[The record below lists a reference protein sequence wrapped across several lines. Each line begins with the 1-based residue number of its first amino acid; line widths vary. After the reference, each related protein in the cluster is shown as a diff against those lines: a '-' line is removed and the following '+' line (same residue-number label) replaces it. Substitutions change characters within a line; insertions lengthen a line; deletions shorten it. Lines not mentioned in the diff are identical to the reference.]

1 MKNKKLYAG
10 ALTLAISLSTIVPG
24 ERLDLST
31 TAYATE
37 INDNESESEIE
48 NSQAMAD
55 TTALA
60 EKTEE
65 EKKKDL
71 KNLIDE
77 KDAVHNSTRYDNAS
91 KAEKTTYDQAISQAD
106 SSYNSGNLAN
116 IDKLITDIN
125 DAKLNLGA
133 NLRATASNRDA
144 LSVNIAIATKLME
157 SSGVYGDNYSKLSDA
172 IKVAKQTLANTESL
186 EDDIIKENEKL
197 ANTIDVVMK
206 AENKKPESIGL
217 TDKELNEL
225 ETDDKLDFAKS
236 LDNLY
241 KLHNQA
247 YQFVESD
254 AFKNFTKQALKD
266 SLVRELNNSADVY
279 NNTNSEKDK
288 IDGAYNSLSL
298 AYNEV
303 LTGIDGAN
311 SQVNRLKKDL
321 EKLINDYDAFKND
334 NKYLA
339 ANKASVATY
348 NTAIS
353 HGNSVYNSD
362 NPSIAQLEEAIRKI
376 SIAKLAVVPA
386 KTVTIDKP
394 NQPTKPSTD
403 DKGND
408 DKDKI
413 TSEQL
418 KKLVDE
424 SENIIKEDKYTKAS
438 TENQKK
444 YDEAINNAKK
454 ILKDTNPTS
463 DQLKEAYNKV
473 RTAKENLKA
482 ENTLPDDVKAE
493 LETLETFVNNKDLV
507 KEDSSY
513 KNANEDKKNA
523 YDQAITKAQELIDA
537 SKDQSKT
544 PSLDQAKA
552 LVFEI
557 LRSLEDLGYNKAT
570 YPDNLQ
576 EIINEAEK
584 FKQHPSYRLK
594 SLSTDEADK
603 KLVSNYKQLI
613 DQAKQL
619 MSTSNPTEA
628 SKKAFINRIND
639 VKKAIVGEISVA
651 ELNLRAII
659 ANDNQ
664 FTNESEYLTAANSN
678 DKDLKQLS
686 EDYKK
691 YIEEAKSLI
700 DSSDKTEDKIKT
712 LLNKLETTIDQIKK
726 ETVKPNSIEGIKAL
740 LKDAEKAKN
749 HKDYSKVAQ
758 QRRIY
763 LEKAIEEAQKILE
776 KETPSEKEIKDAYS
790 ALDAA
795 LRPDDIQKLINPNK
809 EKGLEDLS
817 FDELIDLA
825 KKVLDHQDYK
835 DVGDSQGKNLTDA
848 IIASENAKNGND
860 DKAKK
865 EAKEN
870 LVGALKQNEIN
881 PIVKKILTN
890 TPSVS
895 GESKAKEDLRK
906 LIDLA
911 EKVMAHKDYE
921 KLDKEAKDNL
931 TRALNEA
938 KEAIKTD
945 NEEDITVK
953 RVALDTVLKG
963 KAFEDII
970 KDINKT
976 ANIATP
982 KEIIEKISSEDNNFR
997 KSDKYSKAQKS
1008 LREAYDKALED
1019 AKKVLADPNAKED
1032 DLKKASEALVKAVN
1046 NLDGDKYQE
1055 RLKALKAKY
1064 EKNKKSISSDNQKA
1078 IEEYIKKLEENK
1090 DATMDDLMVAEKSLD
1105 QAIPKVTGTSTP
1117 VTTTRTT
1124 TTTVPTT
1131 TTTTTPVTTTSKVPA
1146 TVSPGSVV
1154 RTGIN
1159 SVAKVAVVLL
1169 VALGVYTGLSKK
1181 DGKNKKQ
1188 GENNEIK

>member
-10 ALTLAISLSTIVPG
+10 ALTLAISLSTIIPG

-37 INDNESESEIE
+37 INNNESESEIE

-60 EKTEE
+60 EKTSD

-77 KDAVHNSTRYDNAS
+77 KDAVHNSTRYENAS
-91 KAEKTTYDQAISQAD
+91 KAEQATYDQAISQAE

-144 LSVNIAIATKLME
+144 LTVNIAIATKLME
-157 SSGVYGDNYSKLSDA
+157 SSGVYGDNDSKLRDA
-172 IKVAKQTLANTESL
+172 IEVAKQTLANTESL

-206 AENKKPESIGL
+206 ATNKNPESIGL

-225 ETDDKLDFAKS
+225 GTDDKLAYAKS

-254 AFKNFTKQALKD
+254 TFKNFTNQALKD
-266 SLVRELNNSADVY
+266 SLVKQLNNSAEIY

-298 AYNEV
+298 AYNQV
-303 LTGIDGAN
+303 LTAIDESN

-321 EKLINDYDAFKND
+321 EKLINEDAAFKND

-394 NQPTKPSTD
+394 NQPTNPST
-403 DKGND
+403 D

-424 SENIIKEDKYTKAS
+424 SENIKKEDKYTKAS
-438 TENQKK
+438 AENKKK
-444 YDEAINNAKK
+444 YDDAINNAKE
-454 ILKDTNPTS
+454 ILKDNNPTA
-463 DQLKEAYNKV
+463 DQLKEAYSKV
-473 RTAKENLKA
+473 IEAKDNLKA
-482 ENTLPDDVKAE
+482 ENTLPNDVKSE

-507 KEDSSY
+507 KDDSSY
-513 KNANEDKKNA
+513 KNANDDKKKA
-523 YDQAITKAQELIDA
+523 YDQAITKAQELITA

-544 PSLDQAKA
+544 PSLDEAKT
-552 LVFEI
+552 LVFDI
-557 LRSLEDLGYNKAT
+557 LRALEDLGYNKAT

-576 EIINEAEK
+576 EIIDEAEK

-603 KLVSNYKQLI
+603 KLVSNYNQLI

-651 ELNLRAII
+651 ELNLRALI

-700 DSSDKTEDKIKT
+700 YSSDKTEDKIKT

-758 QRRIY
+758 QRRIN

-776 KETPSEKEIKDAYS
+776 KANHSEKEIKDAYS
-790 ALDAA
+790 ALEAA

-809 EKGLEDLS
+809 EKDLADLS
-817 FDELIDLA
+817 LEELIDLA
-825 KKVLDHQDYK
+825 KKVLDHPDYK
-835 DVGDSQGKNLTDA
+835 DVGNSQGKNLAEA
-848 IIASENAKNGND
+848 IRASENAKNSKD
-860 DKAKK
+860 EKAKK
-865 EAKEN
+865 DAKEN
-870 LVGALKQNEIN
+870 LVAALKQNEIS

-906 LIDLA
+906 LIALA

-921 KLDKEAKDNL
+921 KLDKDAKDNL
-931 TRALNEA
+931 TRALIEA

-945 NEEDITVK
+945 NEEEITVK
-953 RVALDTVLKG
+953 SVVLERVLKN

-976 ANIATP
+976 ASIATP
-982 KEIIEKISSEDNNFR
+982 KEIIEKISNEDNNFR

-1055 RLKALKAKY
+1055 KLKALKAKY
-1064 EKNKKSISSDNQKA
+1064 EKNKKSISSDNQKV

-1090 DATMDDLMVAEKSLD
+1090 DATMDDLMLAEKSLD

-1131 TTTTTPVTTTSKVPA
+1131 TTTTTPVTTTSTVPA

-1188 GENNEIK
+1188 GANNEIK

>member
-10 ALTLAISLSTIVPG
+10 ALTLAISLSAIVPG
-24 ERLDLST
+24 EKLDLST

-37 INDNESESEIE
+37 INNNESESEIE

-55 TTALA
+55 TDTALA

-65 EKKKDL
+65 DKKKDL
-71 KNLIDE
+71 KSLIDE
-77 KDAVHNSTRYDNAS
+77 KDAVHNSSRYENAS
-91 KAEKTTYDQAISQAD
+91 KAEQATYDQAISQAE
-106 SSYNSGNLAN
+106 SSYNIGNLTN
-116 IDKLITDIN
+116 IDRLITDIS

-144 LSVNIAIATKLME
+144 LTINIAIANKLSE
-157 SSGVYGDNYSKLSDA
+157 KVYGDNYHKLLDA
-172 IKVAKQTLANTESL
+172 IKVSKQTLANTESV

-197 ANTIDVVMK
+197 AKLIDEVLKDTNTDPD
-206 AENKKPESIGL
+206 AIGL

-225 ETDDKLDFAKS
+225 GTDYKLAYAKS

-241 KLHNQA
+241 KLHSQA

-254 AFKNFTKQALKD
+254 AFKNFANQALKE
-266 SLVRELNNSADVY
+266 SLVKALNNSAEVY

-298 AYNEV
+298 AYNQV
-303 LTGIDGAN
+303 LTAIDESN

-321 EKLINDYDAFKND
+321 EKLINEDEAFKKD

-353 HGNSVYNSD
+353 HGNSVYNSE
-362 NPSIAQLEEAIRKI
+362 NPSVAQLEEAIRKI

-394 NQPTKPSTD
+394 NQPKNPST
-403 DKGND
+403 D

-413 TSEQL
+413 TSEELQ
-418 KKLVDE
+418 KLVDE
-424 SENIIKEDKYTKAS
+424 SENIRREDKYTKAS
-438 TENQKK
+438 SENQKK
-444 YDEAINNAKK
+444 YDEAINNAKE
-454 ILKDTNPTS
+454 ILKNTNPTA
-463 DQLKEAYNKV
+463 DKLKEAYSKV
-473 RTAKENLKA
+473 IEAKENLKA
-482 ENTLPDDVKAE
+482 ENTLPEDLRLE

-507 KEDSSY
+507 KDDSSY
-513 KNANEDKKNA
+513 KNASEDKKNA
-523 YDQAITKAQELIDA
+523 YDQAITKAQELITA

-544 PSLDQAKA
+544 PSLDEAKT

-557 LRSLEDLGYNKAT
+557 LHALEDLGYNKAT

-603 KLVSNYKQLI
+603 KLVSNYNQLI

-628 SKKAFINRIND
+628 SKKAFISRIND

-651 ELNLRAII
+651 ELNLRALI
-659 ANDNQ
+659 AADNQ
-664 FTNESEYLTAANSN
+664 FTNSSEYLTAANGN

-691 YIEEAKSLI
+691 YIEEAKSLV
-700 DSSDKTEDKIKT
+700 DSSDKTEDKIKE
-712 LLNKLETTIDQIKK
+712 LLNKLETTINTITK
-726 ETVKPNSIEGIKAL
+726 ETVKPNTIEGIKAL
-740 LKDAEKAKN
+740 LKDAEKAAN
-749 HKDYSKVAQ
+749 HKDFKDTGKVAQ
-758 QRRIY
+758 QRREN

-809 EKGLEDLS
+809 EKDLAYLSLE
-817 FDELIDLA
+817 ELIDLA
-825 KKVLDHQDYK
+825 KKVIDHPDYK
-835 DVGDSQGKNLTDA
+835 DVGNSQGKNLTDA

-870 LVGALKQNEIN
+870 LLGALRQNEIS
-881 PIVKKILTN
+881 PIVKKILAN

-895 GESKAKEDLRK
+895 GESKEKEDLRK
-906 LIDLA
+906 LIALA

-921 KLDKEAKDNL
+921 KLDKEDKDNL

-945 NEEDITVK
+945 NEEEITVK
-953 RVALDTVLKG
+953 SVILERVLKN

-976 ANIATP
+976 ASIATP
-982 KEIIEKISSEDNNFR
+982 KEIIEKISNEDNNFR

-1032 DLKKASEALVKAVN
+1032 DLKKASEALVKAVA

-1055 RLKALKAKY
+1055 KLKALKAKY
-1064 EKNKKSISSDNQKA
+1064 EKNKKSISQENQKT
-1078 IEEYIKKLEENK
+1078 IEEYFKKLEENK
-1090 DATMDDLMVAEKSLD
+1090 DATMDDLILAEKSLD

-1188 GENNEIK
+1188 GANNEIK

>member
-10 ALTLAISLSTIVPG
+10 ALTLAISLSIIVPV

-37 INDNESESEIE
+37 INNNESESEIE

-60 EKTEE
+60 EKTEDD
-65 EKKKDL
+65 KKKDL
-71 KNLIDE
+71 KNLIEE
-77 KDAVHNSTRYDNAS
+77 KDAVQNSTRYKNAS
-91 KAEKTTYDQAISQAD
+91 KAEKTTYDQAISQAE
-106 SSYNSGNLAN
+106 SSDNSGNLAN
-116 IDKLITDIN
+116 IDKLITDIS

-144 LSVNIAIATKLME
+144 LTVNIAIATKLK
-157 SSGVYGDNYSKLSDA
+157 SRFYGDNYSKLAEA
-172 IKVAKQTLANTESL
+172 IKVAKQTLANTDSL

-197 ANTIDVVMK
+197 AKLIDDIIK
-206 AENKKPESIGL
+206 ATDTDPKAIGL

-225 ETDDKLDFAKS
+225 ETDKTLAYAKS
-236 LDNLY
+236 LDKLY
-241 KLHNQA
+241 KLHSNA
-247 YQFVESD
+247 YQFFESQD
-254 AFKNFTKQALKD
+254 FKNFNDNDLKN
-266 SLVRELNNSADVY
+266 SLIKELDNSAAVY
-279 NNTNSEKDK
+279 NNTNSSEEE
-288 IDGAYNSLSL
+288 IIGAYNSLSL
-298 AYNEV
+298 AYNQV
-303 LTGIDGAN
+303 LTAIDGAN

-557 LRSLEDLGYNKAT
+557 LRALEDLGYNKAT

-603 KLVSNYKQLI
+603 KLVSNYNQLI

-651 ELNLRAII
+651 ELNLRALI

-712 LLNKLETTIDQIKK
+712 LLNKLETTINTITR
-726 ETVKPNSIEGIKAL
+726 ETVKPNTIEGIKAL

-825 KKVLDHQDYK
+825 KKVLDHPDYK
-835 DVGDSQGKNLTDA
+835 DVGDFQGKNLTDA

-921 KLDKEAKDNL
+921 KLDKASKDDL
-931 TRALNEA
+931 TSALNEA

-945 NEEDITVK
+945 NEKDITVK
-953 RVALDTVLKG
+953 RVALETVLKN

-976 ANIATP
+976 ASIATP
-982 KEIIEKISSEDNNFR
+982 KEIIEKIAKEDNNFR

-1055 RLKALKAKY
+1055 KLKALKAKY
-1064 EKNKKSISSDNQKA
+1064 EKNKKSISPENQKT
-1078 IEEYIKKLEENK
+1078 IEEHIKKLEENK
-1090 DATMDDLMVAEKSLD
+1090 DATMDDLIQAEKSLD

-1188 GENNEIK
+1188 GANNEIK